1 MRLIST
7 FGLPRQALSA
17 AVALA
22 ALLTGA
28 ATARAAA
35 PTETGLRMPRPQAY
49 TAPAD
54 PSVARVVVKYRA
66 DIATRRALTAGA
78 GEGAANR
85 ALLPQHAARMGELT
99 RVPLRNGRVLGPRT
113 QALIGAGLSSEE
125 LVRRLRARPEVEWVE
140 VDQRRRLL
148 ATPNDPLL
156 MANQPAGVTPTAG
169 QWYLRAP
176 TGEVASSINA
186 LQAWNITTGSPSVT
200 VAVLDTG
207 IRPEHPDLKGK
218 LYQGYDFVGLDR
230 VGAAN
235 TAQDGD
241 GRDPDPTDPGDWSNA
256 NECGSGEPASNSS
269 WHGTQVAGLIG
280 AATDNGIGMAGV
292 GWQVKVLPVRVLGRC
307 GGYDSDIVAAMR
319 WAAGVS
325 DNVGTTSVI
334 NVRNPNPA
342 RVINMSLGSQ
352 GACTNLYRD
361 TIAEL
366 RNAGVVTVVA
376 SGNDAGLPVSV
387 PADCPGAIAVAGLR
401 HVGSKVGYS
410 NIGPEV
416 ALAAPAGNCV
426 NLDGNCL
433 YPLLTTVN
441 SGTKAAT
448 TSAYTDS
455 SNYTVGT
462 SFSAPLVAGTVGLML
477 SVDPSLTP
485 AKTREIL
492 QTSARPFPTTRPL
505 VGGEAAVPACRAP
518 DTTEQL
524 ECFCTTTTCGAGML
538 DTGAAVAL
546 TLAQRSN
553 VMSAAQRD
561 VIRLHQ
567 AFYGS
572 APSNARLVELV
583 AQVNASPAGVAS
595 QVAARMASD
604 FRTLSDPALALR
616 VLNNLRITPS
626 TVQTPGSYDT
636 LLTALGQLLSA
647 YGLEARGQIVL
658 NVVSLLGNLETD
670 PTWGLGARQFASQ
683 TAANFSHSS
692 STASSEARSFSC
704 LNDQCTV
711 SGFVSGLG
719 VGKQLTLLNNAG
731 NPLTVSGIGTFSFS
745 MPVPIGGSYAVT
757 VSRQPA
763 GQTCTVI
770 NDRGSSVVAPVS
782 TVFVSCRNTG

>member
-1 MRLIST
+1 MRLLSIV
-7 FGLPRQALSA
+7 GLPRQALSA
-17 AVALA
+17 TIALA
-22 ALLTGA
+22 ALLAGT
-28 ATARAAA
+28 ATVWAA
-35 PTETGLRMPRPQAY
+35 PPTEAGLRMPRPQAY

-54 PSVARVVVKYRA
+54 PSVARVIVKYRA
-66 DIATRRALTAGA
+66 DSTTRRALAAGT

-85 ALLPQHAARMGELT
+85 TLLPQHAARMGELT
-99 RVPLRNGRVLGPRT
+99 RVPLRNGRILGPRT
-113 QALIGAGLSSEE
+113 QGLIGTGLSSEE

-140 VDQRRRLL
+140 VDHRRRLL
-148 ATPNDPLL
+148 AIPNDPLL
-156 MANQPAGVTPTAG
+156 LGNQPAGVTPTVG

-176 TGEVASSINA
+176 AGDVASSINA
-186 LQAWNITTGSPSVT
+186 LEAWNITTGSPSVT

-218 LYQGYDFVGLDR
+218 LYQGYDFIGLDR
-230 VGAAN
+230 GGAAT
-235 TAQDGD
+235 TAQDGN

-256 NECGSGEPASNSS
+256 NDCGSGEPASTSS

-325 DNVGTTSVI
+325 DNVGTNSVI

-361 TIAEL
+361 AIAEL

-376 SGNDAGLPVSV
+376 AGNDAGLPVSV

-401 HVGSKVGYS
+401 HIGSKVGFS
-410 NIGPEV
+410 NIGPEI

-441 SGTKAAT
+441 NGNRAAT

-462 SFSAPLVAGTVGLML
+462 SFAAPLVAGTVGLML

-485 AKTREIL
+485 ARTREIL
-492 QTSARPFPTTRPL
+492 QSTARPFPTTRAL
-505 VGGEAAVPACRAP
+505 VGGEQPVPACRAP
-518 DTTEQL
+518 DATEQL

-546 TLAQRSN
+546 TQAQRSTT
-553 VMSAAQRD
+553 MSVAQRD
-561 VIRLHQ
+561 IIRLHQ
-567 AFYGS
+567 AFYGT
-572 APSNARLVELV
+572 APSNARLAELV
-583 AQVNASPAGVAS
+583 AQVNANPVGGAS
-595 QVAARMASD
+595 LVAATMASD
-604 FRTLSDPALALR
+604 FRTMSEPALALR
-616 VLNNLRITPS
+616 VLNNLRITAA
-626 TVQTPGSYDT
+626 TVQTPGSYDI
-636 LLTALGQLLSA
+636 LLTALGQLLAA
-647 YGLEARGQIVL
+647 YGLESRGQIVL

-670 PTWGLGARQFASQ
+670 PTWGLGARLFASQ
-683 TAANFSHSS
+683 TSANFSH
-692 STASSEARSFSC
+692 ASSAASTDARTLAC

-711 SGFVSGLG
+711 SGYVSGLG
-719 VGKQLTLLNNAG
+719 AGKQLTLLNNAG
-731 NPLTVSGIGTFSFS
+731 NALNVSAIGTFSFS
-745 MPVPIGGSYAVT
+745 QPVQTGGSYSVT
-757 VSRQPA
+757 ISRQPT

-770 NDRGSSVVAPVS
+770 NDRGTNLVAPV
-782 TVFVSCRNTG
+782 TNVFITCKNSA